1 MWISEKAVKCIIFLV
16 IQMIQMLQF
25 TCENLAVFSVGFA
38 FLKSDERLDE
48 VGGYLYLEVG
58 ENIFL

>member
-1 MWISEKAVKCIIFLV
+1 
-16 IQMIQMLQF
+16 MIQMLQF

-38 FLKSDERLDE
+38 FLRSDERLDE
-48 VGGYLYLEVG
+48 FLGCLYLQRG